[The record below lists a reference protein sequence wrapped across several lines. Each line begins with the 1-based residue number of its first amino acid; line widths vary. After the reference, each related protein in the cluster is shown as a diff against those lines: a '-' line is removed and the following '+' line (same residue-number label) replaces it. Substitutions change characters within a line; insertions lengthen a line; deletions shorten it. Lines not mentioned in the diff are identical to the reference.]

1 MVFITIILPC
11 IYQLRPPSIHLIFE
25 KGNGSYTKRALF
37 YQDILLYS
45 KDIKEMQKSS
55 FKDRELT
62 NWLLKYNLELVDYY
76 SKPPYN
82 HTPPS
87 ARAENR
93 LDRVKASVRDL
104 INLGLIRETGTAPAE
119 KGGTRPV
126 QVYGYTDDGILLA
139 CLIESF
145 DQNKR
150 ERAYSEAYDV
160 LQSMLSIEPASYEI
174 FHSSLYKKYKARGV
188 FGEFIMDRLRESLE
202 SISEINTLGEL
213 RYSSLI
219 IFHTND
225 AAKGRLYLD
234 LWNETFNEMSPSVQE
249 LLLFHMKMEIE
260 QRMMHRAMAPQKYEK
275 YPNEICQQFIMAH
288 NGRIL

>member
-1 MVFITIILPC
+1 MLP
-11 IYQLRPPSIHLIFE
+11 RA
-25 KGNGSYTKRALF
+25 SYTKRALF

-62 NWLLKYNLELVDYY
+62 NWLLKYNSELVNYY
-76 SKPPYN
+76 SERPYN

-93 LDRVKASVRDL
+93 LDRVKESVRDL

-126 QVYGYTDDGILLA
+126 QLYGYTEDGLLLT

-150 ERAYSEAYDV
+150 EQVSV
-160 LQSMLSIEPASYEI
+160 KGFEI
-174 FHSSLYKKYKARGV
+174 AIRS
-188 FGEFIMDRLRESLE
+188 
-202 SISEINTLGEL
+202 
-213 RYSSLI
+213 
-219 IFHTND
+219 
-225 AAKGRLYLD
+225 
-234 LWNETFNEMSPSVQE
+234 WCP
-249 LLLFHMKMEIE
+249 
-260 QRMMHRAMAPQKYEK
+260 
-275 YPNEICQQFIMAH
+275 CC
-288 NGRIL
+288 